1 VTGFLSL
8 LKLAEQRAETALR
21 LWQRLDAQ
29 CADATDK
36 LIALE
41 RHSATYRGR
50 LDGGLSYGAS
60 SGSIAAQLCFIQ
72 QIEAVALRQRSEL
85 SELEAARARQWQEL
99 LLCRRERRIYE
110 ILGERAAARAAAQTR
125 RRGQKHIDELAQRAA
140 SRPPPRSLREGQ
152 QRAWE

>member
-1 VTGFLSL
+1 VTGFLIL
-8 LKLAEQRAETALR
+8 LKLAEQRAEAALL
-21 LWQRLDAQ
+21 LWQRLNAQ

-41 RHSATYRGR
+41 RHSATYRDR
-50 LDGGLSYGAS
+50 LDGGLSDGAS
-60 SGSIAAQLCFIQ
+60 SDSIVAQLCFIQ

-99 LLCRRERRIYE
+99 LLLRRERRIYE

-140 SRPPPRSLREGQ
+140 SASPLSVREGQ